1 NSPSRY
7 FSDTTFLNSNE
18 NFSMHP
24 QFLVW
29 CLTFGAQFNNSGH
42 MNVINTIFN
51 ALPTLFN
58 TFKFDKK
65 NMKPL
70 LLANNSNEYPG
81 LFSAIQHKQQN
92 VVETVYLALSDH
104 ARLFG
109 FTAEDIMDFWQH
121 KAPQKYSAFELA
133 FEFGHR
139 VIAELILNTLNK
151 MAESFGFTD
160 NPRYIAEKNYME
172 ALLKKASPHTVR

>member
-1 NSPSRY
+1 
-7 FSDTTFLNSNE
+7 
-18 NFSMHP
+18 
-24 QFLVW
+24 
-29 CLTFGAQFNNSGH
+29 
-42 MNVINTIFN
+42 
-51 ALPTLFN
+51 
-58 TFKFDKK
+58 
-65 NMKPL
+65 MKPL

-151 MAESFGFTD
+151 MAESFGFTGND
-160 NPRYIAEKNYME
+160 SN
-172 ALLKKASPHTVR
+172 LLIVFYVQIMPDDFVMQLHRF

>member
-1 NSPSRY
+1 MSSKGGTYQPRLY
-7 FSDTTFLNSNE
+7 DLTTLQRE
-18 NFSMHP
+18 
-24 QFLVW
+24 
-29 CLTFGAQFNNSGH
+29 
-42 MNVINTIFN
+42 
-51 ALPTLFN
+51 
-58 TFKFDKK
+58 
-65 NMKPL
+65 
-70 LLANNSNEYPG
+70 AN
-81 LFSAIQHKQQN
+81 
-92 VVETVYLALSDH
+92 
-104 ARLFG
+104 RLFG

-133 FEFGHR
+133 FELGHR

>member
-1 NSPSRY
+1 
-7 FSDTTFLNSNE
+7 
-18 NFSMHP
+18 
-24 QFLVW
+24 
-29 CLTFGAQFNNSGH
+29 
-42 MNVINTIFN
+42 
-51 ALPTLFN
+51 
-58 TFKFDKK
+58 
-65 NMKPL
+65 MKPI

-92 VVETVYLALSDH
+92 VVETVYLALSNH

-133 FEFGHR
+133 FELGHR

-172 ALLKKASPHTVR
+172 ALLKKHLPIPYAKSLPAPIRINIFHMPFTYAVL

>member
-1 NSPSRY
+1 TLKSPSY
-7 FSDTTFLNSNE
+7 TKSVSWQ
-18 NFSMHP
+18 H
-24 QFLVW
+24 
-29 CLTFGAQFNNSGH
+29 
-42 MNVINTIFN
+42 
-51 ALPTLFN
+51 
-58 TFKFDKK
+58 
-65 NMKPL
+65 
-70 LLANNSNEYPG
+70 YP
-81 LFSAIQHKQQN
+81 
-92 VVETVYLALSDH
+92 DH